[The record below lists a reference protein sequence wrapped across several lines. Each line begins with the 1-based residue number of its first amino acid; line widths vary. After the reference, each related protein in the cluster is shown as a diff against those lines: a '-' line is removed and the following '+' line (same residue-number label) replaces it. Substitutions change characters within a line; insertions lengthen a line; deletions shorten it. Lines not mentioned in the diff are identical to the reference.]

1 VAEGR
6 LVSARFSQWVGP
18 RGEAYVVIQLALMAL
33 VAFGPRSCAGLPEW
47 LCSVTLV
54 AGVALLAIG
63 GLLVI
68 AGIAALG
75 QNLTATPR
83 PKPGATLVERGPYRL
98 VRHPMY
104 AGAVLAAFGWAFAV
118 HGWLTFAYG
127 AVLFVFFD
135 VKARREERWL
145 REEIPG
151 YAAYER
157 RVRKLIPFFY

>member
-1 VAEGR
+1 MSPR
-6 LVSARFSQWVGP
+6 TSSWMGP
-18 RGEAYVVIQLALMAL
+18 RGEGYVALQLALMAL
-33 VAFGPRSCAGLPEW
+33 VAFGPRTCPGLPAW
-47 LCSVTLV
+47 PGSTASV
-54 AGVALLAIG
+54 AGIPLLAIG
-63 GLLVI
+63 VLLAV

-75 QNLTATPR
+75 RNLTATPR

-104 AGAVLAAFGWAFAV
+104 AGAVLAAFGWALAI
-118 HGWLTFAYG
+118 HGTLTLAY
-127 AVLFVFFD
+127 AAALFVFFD

-157 RVRKLIPFFY
+157 RVPKLIPFFY

>member
-1 VAEGR
+1 MSPRSSSLTG
-6 LVSARFSQWVGP
+6 S
-18 RGEAYVVIQLALMAL
+18 RGEAYVVIQLMLMAL
-33 VAFGPRSCAGLPEW
+33 VAFGRRNCVGLPGW
-47 LCSVTLV
+47 PGSATSV
-54 AGVALLAIG
+54 AGIALLAIG
-63 GLLVI
+63 GLLAI

-75 QNLTATPR
+75 RNLTATPR
-83 PKPGATLVERGPYRL
+83 PKPGATLVERGPYRF

-104 AGAVLAAFGWAFAV
+104 AGAVLAAFGWALAV
-118 HGWLTFAYG
+118 NGWLTLAYA

-157 RVRKLIPFFY
+157 RVRKLIPFVY